1 MKVASEL
8 TYLGDYDDDGV
19 WLVQSAPLAGFTT
32 LRCGPSECDLRVNKV
47 VSRLW
52 DHQEFICVVHPV
64 LGEGQAKFMFPMQRR
79 KQTFQ
84 GLCGT
89 LSHNCQVCPWLI
101 PTSSGRCISSL
112 MGMSKLLS
120 FWSLEH
126 TGVSLGPELAY
137 EQVGGESCQDGERYQ
152 AAGESPACVAPGCQP
167 GSGLGR
173 AAAFLGQHF
182 HTGCFPEAQPQILCH
197 ALAGPGDRSDSPW
210 AERPSII

>member
-1 MKVASEL
+1 MEKKNVPKLSVHDDYNDLKTCYWRLFHINIKRDNSSPGIIEDKHQIRPLPRRPTCCFLCMGKQGAGWVKGFYPEL
-8 TYLGDYDDDGV
+8 
-19 WLVQSAPLAGFTT
+19 Q
-32 LRCGPSECDLRVNKV
+32 GPPGAYSRSTEPRV
-47 VSRLW
+47 R
-52 DHQEFICVVHPV
+52 
-64 LGEGQAKFMFPMQRR
+64 AK
-79 KQTFQ
+79 
-84 GLCGT
+84 
-89 LSHNCQVCPWLI
+89 I
-101 PTSSGRCISSL
+101 AY
-112 MGMSKLLS
+112 
-120 FWSLEH
+120 LEH